1 MTWTH
6 VAPAVTAAFLASIV
20 EFVEALTV
28 ILAVGA
34 VRGWRGAL
42 SGAGAALARLLLL
55 VAIFGP
61 ALALVPLNL
70 VQLFV
75 GALLLLFGMRWLRK
89 AILRA
94 SGVLALHDEA
104 AAFDK
109 QSQALLAAGG
119 AGAGFDAIGFGAA
132 FQITMLEGVEVVFIV
147 IAVGAGGVGLMLPAA
162 IAALAAL
169 LLVMLLGVIVHK
181 PLSRVPENQLKFLV
195 GVLLSSFGA
204 FWVGEGIGLD
214 WPGDDWSILGLVLGF
229 FGAALLCVQ
238 LCGRARPAETG
249 PRMKRAQD
257 HFRRSSSACSSTTA
271 PTPPPSSSGWWWSR
285 CWCASPPSPRTS
297 LRPHCSSAS
306 PPFSPTAPGA
316 RRGSSGGFL
325 ARS

>member
-6 VAPAVTAAFLASIV
+6 LAPAVTAAFLASIV

-28 ILAVGA
+28 ILAVGS

-42 SGAGAALARLLLL
+42 SGAGAALALLLAM

-75 GALLLLFGMRWLRK
+75 GTLLLLFGMRWLRK

-94 SGVLALHDEA
+94 AGVLALHDEA
-104 AAFDK
+104 AAFAK
-109 QSQALLAAGG
+109 EAELMRAAGRTG
-119 AGAGFDAIGFGAA
+119 PGFDRIGFSAA

-162 IAALAAL
+162 LGAVAAL
-169 LLVMLLGVIVHK
+169 LLVVLLGVIVHR
-181 PLSRVPENQLKFLV
+181 PLSRVPENQLKFVV

-204 FWVGEGIGLD
+204 FWVGEGMGLD
-214 WPGDDWSILGLVLGF
+214 WPGDDWSILALLLGF
-229 FGAALLCVQ
+229 LGTALLLVQ
-238 LCGRARPAETG
+238 LCGRVHRQ
-249 PRMKRAQD
+249 R
-257 HFRRSSSACSSTTA
+257 
-271 PTPPPSSSGWWWSR
+271 
-285 CWCASPPSPRTS
+285 
-297 LRPHCSSAS
+297 
-306 PPFSPTAPGA
+306 
-316 RRGSSGGFL
+316 L
-325 ARS
+325 ARA